1 MSQFASNRAQ
11 ALPQAA
17 PYSTVEH
24 AAGSLLAALTR
35 SDVVVVLSFCAIGFL
50 LTFAALATS
59 PDFAAV
65 LAQESAMP

>member
-11 ALPQAA
+11 ALPRAA

-24 AAGSLLAALTR
+24 AAGWLLATLTR
-35 SDVVVVLSFCAIGFL
+35 PDVVVVLSFCAIGLL

-59 PDFAAV
+59 PDFASV